1 MAGKTK
7 AINIVDEFLSLSWI
21 LLLSVVVVKDNTAWG
36 IMASAAIFAVCY
48 LIFLSARFIFM
59 RK

>member
-7 AINIVDEFLSLSWI
+7 AINAVDEFLSLAWI
-21 LLLSVVVVKDNTAWG
+21 FLLSVVVVKDNTAWG
-36 IMASAAIFAVCY
+36 VMASAAIFVACY
-48 LIFLSARFIFM
+48 LIFLAARFIFM